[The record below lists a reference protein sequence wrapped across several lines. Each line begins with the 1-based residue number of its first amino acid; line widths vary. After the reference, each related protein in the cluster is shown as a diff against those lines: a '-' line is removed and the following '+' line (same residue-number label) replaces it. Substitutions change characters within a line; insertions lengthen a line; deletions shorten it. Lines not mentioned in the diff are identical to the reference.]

1 MKKKTKQ
8 LVLRLTPELMKMID
22 EAFFLYL
29 KKTNKYITKAEYI
42 RAILETQCKKATEN
56 NNKKD
61 NKNVK

>member
-8 LVLRLTPELMKMID
+8 LVLRLTPELMKTID
-22 EAFFLYL
+22 EAFFMFL

-42 RAILETQCKKATEN
+42 RSLLEKQCEKTIGN
-56 NNKKD
+56 NNQKG